1 LTPLFFNETHRS
13 SALSVAKLCVG
24 HPFGPTIDA
33 VEDYDVFISYRR
45 DQGAETARLLRIA
58 LSERGYRVFLDVDD
72 LASGH
77 FDDRLL
83 THIENTPHFILI
95 LSPRALDGVSDQG
108 DWLRREI
115 DHALATGRNII
126 PLLMP
131 GFDFSNTGGL
141 PDSLQSLSRHNG
153 VAYSHEYFDATV
165 ARLVRYM
172 PRPEGAAKSGVGTAS
187 AAQKEP
193 AATNSPSAPASSATY
208 GAFMPE
214 PMTPYLVFGL
224 LTAWAYV
231 ARHLGQCLVRH
242 LSARKEFFAHY
253 AESSGVPGGQS
264 DDDAFQDLSAR
275 AFSVGSIWP
284 GRFAVGLAAAG
295 LYVVGLFVYLVKVR
309 QAPLQELW
317 PVVLIAVGS
326 AVFYLLVSAFVLW
339 FRSVLYRHD
348 RYESLLV
355 RWLGDPR
362 VNAETLP
369 DGEFVQRWER
379 FDQHLALFVI
389 VGLPIIFSPAY
400 AAWHVLYKMTVPLGV
415 FAIPVAVFFL
425 AAFYHLWGIRLLL
438 GMYHDH
444 LATEQQQRD
453 SARTIDFSRQ

>member
-1 LTPLFFNETHRS
+1 M
-13 SALSVAKLCVG
+13 
-24 HPFGPTIDA
+24 D
-33 VEDYDVFISYRR
+33 DYDVFISYRR

-58 LSERGYRVFLDVDD
+58 LAERGYRVFLDVDD

-95 LSPRALDGVSDQG
+95 LTPRALDGVSDQG

-115 DHALATGRNII
+115 DHALTTDRNII

-131 GFDFSNTGGL
+131 GFDFSNTEGL
-141 PDSLQSLSRHNG
+141 PGSLQSLTRHNG
-153 VAYSHEYFDATV
+153 IAYSHEYFAATV
-165 ARLVRYM
+165 ARLVQYM
-172 PRPEGAAKSGVGTAS
+172 PKPEGDK
-187 AAQKEP
+187 KP
-193 AATNSPSAPASSATY
+193 AVRTESPGGEEHKPTDHPSAPASSATY

-242 LSARKEFFAHY
+242 LSARMAFFARY
-253 AESSGVPGGQS
+253 AESAGVLDNPPG
-264 DDDAFQDLSAR
+264 DDVFQDLSAR
-275 AFSVGSIWP
+275 AFSVAPVWP
-284 GRFAVGLAAAG
+284 NRFAVGLAVAG

-309 QAPLQELW
+309 AAPVQELW
-317 PVVLIAVGS
+317 PVVLIGVGS

-369 DGEFVQRWER
+369 DEEFVQRWER

-444 LATEQQQRD
+444 LATERQQRE
-453 SARTIDFSRQ
+453 SARMIDFSQQ

>member
-1 LTPLFFNETHRS
+1 ME
-13 SALSVAKLCVG
+13 G
-24 HPFGPTIDA
+24 
-33 VEDYDVFISYRR
+33 YDVFISYRR

-83 THIENTPHFILI
+83 THIESTPNFILI
-95 LSPRALDGVSDQG
+95 LSPRALDGVSDDG

-115 DHALATGRNII
+115 DHALSTGRNII

-141 PDSLQSLSRHNG
+141 PDSVQALTRHNG

-172 PRPEGAAKSGVGTAS
+172 PTPEGGKKSGSRTGDIEE
-187 AAQKEP
+187 KESETVDTP
-193 AATNSPSAPASSATY
+193 LAPASSATY

-253 AESSGVPGGQS
+253 AESSGVLGEQS
-264 DDDAFQDLSAR
+264 DAVAFRNLSER
-275 AFSVGSIWP
+275 AFSVKSTWP
-284 GRFAVGLAAAG
+284 ARLAVGLAVAG
-295 LYVVGLFVYLVKVR
+295 LYIVGLFVYFVQVR
-309 QAPLQELW
+309 DAPLRDLW
-317 PVVLIAVGS
+317 PVGLIAVGS
-326 AVFYLLVSAFVLW
+326 TVFYLLISAFVLW
-339 FRSVLYRHD
+339 FRSVIKRHD

-369 DGEFVQRWER
+369 GEEFVRRWER

-389 VGLPIIFSPAY
+389 LGLPIIFSPAY
-400 AAWHVLYKMTVPLGV
+400 AAWHVLYKTTVPLGV

-438 GMYHDH
+438 GLYHDH
-444 LATEQQQRD
+444 LAAEQQQRA
-453 SARTIDFSRQ
+453 SAKIIDFSRQ